1 MNEPKPEWL
10 KIKYHRNENRGDV
23 EEILRKLSLH
33 TVCEEA
39 NCPNIGECFN
49 KKTATF
55 MILGKYC
62 TRNCTFCN
70 VKKNT
75 PQSLDLQEPFHIA
88 EAVKKWQLKYIVIT
102 SVTRDDLLDGGAGH
116 FANVIKAIR
125 DINEDVLIEVLIPDF
140 GGNSDSLLKVVKA
153 GPDVIN
159 HNIETVPRLYPEVR
173 PMASYGRSLEVLANV
188 KIMDNGILTKSGIM
202 LGLGENHEEVINV
215 FKDLRKKDCDFLTIG
230 QYLAP
235 SKHHHPVIKYYHP
248 DNFENYRK
256 LALETGFKSV
266 ASAPL
271 VRSSYNAD
279 AMLEIYKN
287 NKMKNPGLY

>member
-10 KIKYHRNENRGDV
+10 KVKYHKNENTGSV
-23 EEILRKLSLH
+23 EEYLKKLSLH
-33 TVCEEA
+33 TVCQEA

-70 VKKNT
+70 VKKNI
-75 PQSLDLQEPFHIA
+75 PLPVDSQEPFHIA

-102 SVTRDDLLDGGAGH
+102 SVTRDDLPDGGAGH
-116 FANVIKAIR
+116 FADVIKAVR
-125 DINEDVLIEVLIPDF
+125 EVNSDVSVEVLIPDF
-140 GGNSDSLLKVVKA
+140 GGNLNALRKVVEA
-153 GPDVIN
+153 GPDVLN
-159 HNIETVPRLYPEVR
+159 HNVETVPRLYPEVR
-173 PMASYGRSLEVLANV
+173 PMAIYSRSLELIANV
-188 KIMDNGILTKSGIM
+188 KILNDRLLTKSGIM
-202 LGLGENHEEVINV
+202 LGLGETHEEVIEV
-215 FKDLRKKDCDFLTIG
+215 FSDLRKADCDFITIG

-235 SKHHHPVIKYYHP
+235 SKLHHPVIKYWHP
-248 DNFENYRK
+248 DIFENYKK
-256 LALETGFKSV
+256 LALEAGFKGA

-279 AMLEIYKN
+279 EMLELFKN
-287 NKMKNPGLY
+287 NSHK

>member
-1 MNEPKPEWL
+1 MNELKPDWL
-10 KIKYHRNENRGDV
+10 KIKYLRDENRNDV
-23 EEILRKLSLH
+23 EKILRKLSLH

-75 PQSLDLQEPFHIA
+75 PQPLDLKEPFHIA

-102 SVTRDDLLDGGAGH
+102 SVTRDDLPDGGAGH
-116 FANVIKAIR
+116 FASVIKAIR
-125 DINEDVLIEVLIPDF
+125 DVNADVLIEVLIPDF

-153 GPDVIN
+153 KPDVIN
-159 HNIETVPRLYPEVR
+159 HNMETVPRLYQEVR
-173 PMASYGRSLEVLANV
+173 PMASYERSLEVLANV
-188 KIMDNGILTKSGIM
+188 KAMDGGILTKSGIM
-202 LGLGENHEEVINV
+202 LGLGENHEEIINV
-215 FKDLRKKDCDFLTIG
+215 FNDLRKKDCDFITIG

-235 SKHHHPVIKYYHP
+235 SKQHHPVIKYYHP
-248 DNFENYRK
+248 DAFENYKK
-256 LALETGFKSV
+256 LALEAGFKSV

-279 AMLEIYKN
+279 EMLEIYKN
-287 NKMKNPGLY
+287 NKLKNPGLI